1 MTILSRLFLLLAFLS
16 SAVSAQS
23 EFTSKEWTAVMEPGS
38 DFYFAATQNDSGHM
52 LGQYCYFEDGSC
64 VYLMAMNTRCESGSQ
79 YPALINSDSGS
90 AQATVLCSHSYE
102 QQHIVFIYPFDD
114 VDRIVRQATNIGV
127 AIPMAEGQ
135 FRVSR
140 FGLAGSNYALD
151 RMRAAAESRM
161 QRQPSK
167 RKMPSQEDL

>member
-1 MTILSRLFLLLAFLS
+1 MKTFSRLVLLITFLS
-16 SAVSAQS
+16 SAASAQS
-23 EFTSKEWTAVMEPGS
+23 EFTSKEWTASMEPDS
-38 DFYFAATQNDSGHM
+38 EFYYAATINSSGHM
-52 LGQYCYFEDGSC
+52 LGQYCYFADGSC
-64 VYLMAMNTRCESGSQ
+64 VYLMAMNTQCESGSQ
-79 YPALINSDSGS
+79 YPAIINSDSGS
-90 AQATVLCSHSYE
+90 AHATVLCSHSYE

-127 AIPMAEGQ
+127 VIPMADGQ

-151 RMRAAAESRM
+151 RMRAAAEARM

-167 RKMPSQEDL
+167 RKLPSQEDL